1 MKLEDFVAETI
12 IQIINGINKTHDNAK
27 KNGAT
32 VNPRLE
38 AIKDILPN
46 GQRIIEPRPPIH
58 SIEFDVA
65 VTTMEEKGAKGG
77 FGVFVGPMGIGSQG
91 KSELINTS
99 MSRIKF
105 SVPVIFPTQD
115 A

>member
-1 MKLEDFVAETI
+1 LKLEDFVAETI
-12 IQIINGINKTHDNAK
+12 TQIINGINKTHENAK

-32 VNPRLE
+32 VNPR
-38 AIKDILPN
+38 
-46 GQRIIEPRPPIH
+46 IERRNAGETIAVSPIH
-58 SIEFDVA
+58 TVEFDVA
-65 VTTMEEKGAKGG
+65 VTTIEEKGAKGG

-91 KSELINTS
+91 KSELSNTS

-115 A
+115 F